1 MKFTFSATL
10 NKTNLTF
17 SGTPGRKASRGDS
30 GIMRCYRYLVL
41 RKRVD
46 LNVWE
51 QFEQKFKNTVKFK
64 LETNLEIGKF
74 YGDNFSVVNLS
85 ATKLTNSI
93 PQESIDYIY
102 TDPPYGQH
110 IAYLDLSSMWNA
122 WLGFEVNNQ
131 TKELEVI
138 EGGDLNKSKQN
149 YIELLK
155 EAITEMFHVLKFDRW
170 MSIVFA
176 HKDPAY
182 WDAIVKSAQSAGF
195 EYVNT
200 AVQPSSIQ
208 SWHKRENPLK
218 VLSGELVLNFRKV
231 RNPKT
236 IAITKVGTDVVQLI
250 KEVAELTIVKNS
262 GASTEDIYNSLIPK
276 LLENGLLSEVKKEI
290 DDITPLLR
298 EEFYYSELDNLW
310 KIRPNTKIGCFIP
323 IEDRIR
329 FYLLDYLKRIEREG
343 KAAHFDRIIFSVM
356 PNLINGQT
364 PPNQTILN
372 ILEKIAFSP
381 DGKHWQLGQSNS
393 MQLELDLGISFGSSS
408 LPNLKFA
415 KDANKIEHDLLIY
428 ALAKIG
434 IASGL
439 QVHIG
444 KKEQGSS
451 SCNGE
456 AFNSISLSD
465 LPIKKQLNQWEKDK
479 IQQIDLIW
487 FDSLGDAV
495 FAFEIETSTPITTGI
510 DRFMELLKISPDLAK
525 KIVLIIP
532 PKRLNKMN
540 KLLKESHYIGHPLY
554 MENKLVYS
562 FSNLIADTYMKLSNQ
577 SNLNL
582 EKVIQAIQLTL
593 SSPTL

>member
-1 MKFTFSATL
+1 
-10 NKTNLTF
+10 
-17 SGTPGRKASRGDS
+17 
-30 GIMRCYRYLVL
+30 
-41 RKRVD
+41 
-46 LNVWE
+46 
-51 QFEQKFKNTVKFK
+51 
-64 LETNLEIGKF
+64 
-74 YGDNFSVVNLS
+74 
-85 ATKLTNSI
+85 
-93 PQESIDYIY
+93 
-102 TDPPYGQH
+102 
-110 IAYLDLSSMWNA
+110 
-122 WLGFEVNNQ
+122 
-131 TKELEVI
+131 
-138 EGGDLNKSKQN
+138 
-149 YIELLK
+149 
-155 EAITEMFHVLKFDRW
+155 
-170 MSIVFA
+170 
-176 HKDPAY
+176 
-182 WDAIVKSAQSAGF
+182 
-195 EYVNT
+195 
-200 AVQPSSIQ
+200 
-208 SWHKRENPLK
+208 
-218 VLSGELVLNFRKV
+218 
-231 RNPKT
+231 
-236 IAITKVGTDVVQLI
+236 
-250 KEVAELTIVKNS
+250 
-262 GASTEDIYNSLIPK
+262 
-276 LLENGLLSEVKKEI
+276 
-290 DDITPLLR
+290 
-298 EEFYYSELDNLW
+298 
-310 KIRPNTKIGCFIP
+310 
-323 IEDRIR
+323 
-329 FYLLDYLKRIEREG
+329 
-343 KAAHFDRIIFSVM
+343 M

-434 IASGL
+434 IASWL
-439 QVHIG
+439 KVHIG
-444 KKEQGSS
+444 KKEQASS
-451 SCNGE
+451 SWNGE

-510 DRFMELLKISPDLAK
+510 DRFMELLKIYPDLAK